1 VRGATGPVTCTPSCW
16 RSRDAAGRGV
26 RRGSAASIT
35 FSAFSSPDLAII
47 TLRRARP
54 PRGSRERKVA
64 SYVET
69 IVGPGEQVV
78 HVGRVSLWS
87 IASSL
92 IGGVLLILIG
102 IGLAIA
108 HPLGAVVSALGV
120 LVIVVALVRR
130 ASTELAVTTHRVIA
144 KFGFI
149 SRRTI
154 EINLS
159 KIESVR
165 VEQSVAGRIFNY
177 GSIIV
182 TGTGSTMDPIP
193 FIADPIRFRQAIQ
206 SATDTVQRT

>member
-1 VRGATGPVTCTPSCW
+1 M
-16 RSRDAAGRGV
+16 
-26 RRGSAASIT
+26 
-35 FSAFSSPDLAII
+35 
-47 TLRRARP
+47 
-54 PRGSRERKVA
+54 A

-69 IVGPGEQVV
+69 IVGPGEDVV
-78 HVGRVSLWS
+78 YVGKVSLWS

-108 HPLGAVVSALGV
+108 HPLGAIVSLLGV
-120 LVIVVALVRR
+120 IVIAVAMIRR
-130 ASTELAVTTHRVIA
+130 ASTELAVTTRRVIA

-149 SRRTI
+149 SRSTV
-154 EINLS
+154 ELNLA

-165 VEQSVAGRIFNY
+165 VEQTVTGRIFNY

-206 SATDTVQRT
+206 SATDTVQRV